1 MKKLNLLLLLIFAAF
16 MSFSLNHV
24 YASSVMPQKDANVVV
39 KVNADELNGDE
50 SNIIKKIGLKNN
62 FQRSPES
69 QIRSFIKKYNRYS
82 EKNDIENLKTMYTD
96 DYVNNDGFNRN
107 TIFKLMEEA
116 FGTYKNVSYKT
127 EIESI
132 QVNDNYAVVK
142 AHEIATGETV
152 KNIKKIDDNGLI
164 TSDIHYTDYL
174 TKVGNKWKISAG
186 DVTYEKVELKYGEAK
201 KVPVEIIAP
210 ECVPEGS
217 EYDVSIKLNLPVGEG
232 IFAVGSIVN
241 DEIVYPQTQ
250 SKDVFRAIKYEEL
263 ARILKSNTNKH
274 NEYATVS
281 IALSRTKYEPAS
293 LVLDLTGMA
302 FVMKRVNVLSV
313 NK

>member
-1 MKKLNLLLLLIFAAF
+1 MKKLNIFFLLVFAAF
-16 MSFSLNHV
+16 MSFSLNKV
-24 YASSVMPQKDANVVV
+24 YASSVIPQKDANVSVTV
-39 KVNADELNGDE
+39 EADELNDE
-50 SNIIKKIGLKNN
+50 SNIIKKIGLKSK

-69 QIRSFIKKYNRYS
+69 QIKSFIKKYNKYS
-82 EKNDIENLKTMYTD
+82 EKNDIEHLKALYTD
-96 DYVNNDGFNRN
+96 DYVNNDGFNRD
-107 TIFKLMEEA
+107 TIFKLMEQA

-132 QVNDNYAVVK
+132 QVNGNYAVVK

-152 KNIKKIDDNGLI
+152 KNLKKLNDNGLI
-164 TSDIHYTDYL
+164 TSDIHYTDFL
-174 TKVGNKWKISAG
+174 TKVGKEWKISAG
-186 DVTYEKVELKYGEAK
+186 EVTYEAVELKYGEAK
-201 KVPVEIIAP
+201 KVPVEITAP

-217 EYDVSIKLNLPVGEG
+217 EYEVSIKTTLPVGEG

-241 DEIVYPQTQ
+241 DEILYPQVQ

-263 ARILKSNTNKH
+263 TRILKSNTNKH

-281 IALSRTKYEPAS
+281 IALSRTKYEPDS

>member
-1 MKKLNLLLLLIFAAF
+1 MKKFNLLFLLIFSTL
-16 MSFSLNHV
+16 MIFSLNQV
-24 YASSVMPQKDANVVV
+24 YASTVMPQKDVSVSITV
-39 KVNADELNGDE
+39 EADEDNNDD
-50 SNIIKKIGLKNN
+50 NNVIKKIGLKSK

-69 QIRSFIKKYNRYS
+69 QIKNFIKKYNKYS
-82 EKNDIENLKTMYTD
+82 ANNDVEKLKAMYTD
-96 DYVNNDGFNRN
+96 DYVNNDGFNRD

-116 FGTYKNVSYKT
+116 FGTYKNVEYKT

-132 QVNDNYAVVK
+132 QINGNYAVVK

-152 KNIKKIDDNGLI
+152 NLVKKINDTGAI
-164 TSDIHYTDYL
+164 TSDIHYIDYL
-174 TKVGNKWKISAG
+174 KKVGNEWKISAG

-201 KVPVEIIAP
+201 NVPVDINAP

-217 EYDVSIKLNLPVGEG
+217 EYEVSIKTILPEGEG

-241 DEIVYPQTQ
+241 EEIIFPQSQ

-263 ARILKSNTNKH
+263 ARILKANTNKH

-281 IALSRTKYEPAS
+281 IALSRTKYEPTS
-293 LVLDLTGMA
+293 LVLDMTGMA
-302 FVMKRVNVLSV
+302 FIMKRVNVLSV

>member
-1 MKKLNLLLLLIFAAF
+1 MKKVNLLFLLIFASF
-16 MSFSLNHV
+16 MSFSLNQV
-24 YASSVMPQKDANVVV
+24 YAASVIPQKDANVSVTV
-39 KVNADELNGDE
+39 EADVMGDEE
-50 SNIIKKIGLKNN
+50 SNIIKRIGLKSK
-62 FQRSPES
+62 FQKSPES
-69 QIRSFIKKYNRYS
+69 QIKSFIKKYNKYS
-82 EKNDIENLKTMYTD
+82 EKNDIEKLKTMYTD
-96 DYVNNDGFNRN
+96 DYVNNDGFNKE
-107 TIFKLMEEA
+107 TIFKLMDMA

-132 QVNDNYAVVK
+132 QVNGNYAIVK

-152 KNIKKIDDNGLI
+152 KSVRKLDDTGTI

-174 TKVGNKWKISAG
+174 TKVGNEWKISAG

-201 KVPVEIIAP
+201 NVPIDIIAP
-210 ECVPEGS
+210 ECVPEGA
-217 EYDVSIKLNLPVGEG
+217 EYEVSIKTALPDGEG

-241 DEIVYPQTQ
+241 DEIIFPQSQ

-263 ARILKSNTNKH
+263 ARLLKANKNKH
-274 NEYATVS
+274 NEYATLS
-281 IALSRTKYEPAS
+281 IALSRTKFEPSS
-293 LVLDLTGMA
+293 LVLDMTGMA